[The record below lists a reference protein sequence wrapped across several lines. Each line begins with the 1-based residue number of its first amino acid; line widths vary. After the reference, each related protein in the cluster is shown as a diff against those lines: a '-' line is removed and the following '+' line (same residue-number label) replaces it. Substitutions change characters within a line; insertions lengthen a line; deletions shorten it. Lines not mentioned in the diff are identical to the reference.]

1 MLLVCGFSESNVVHS
16 AIKRTFPDMTVIIPN
31 ETGLAVLKGAVIFG
45 HNPSVI
51 MFRVSRYTYGVDVI
65 NEFKS
70 GLYPPEYKIYVTY
83 VNKYKCKHIFEA
95 LVQSASIFQ

>member
-1 MLLVCGFSESNVVHS
+1 MLLVCGFSESKIVHS
-16 AIKRTFPDMTVIIPN
+16 AIKRTFPDMTLIIPN

-65 NEFKS
+65 SEFKP
-70 GLYPPEYKIYVTY
+70 GLHPPEYKIYDTY

-95 LVQSASIFQ
+95 FVQSASIFQ